1 MENAVPWE
9 APRRIHHR
17 KETLLTEF
25 GSDVIKTFMSKER
38 KKGTIA
44 NTTPQKNLSD
54 WFLIKEK
61 IEKFISIQ
69 GVTAKSAHLY
79 YVAMLQMCTL
89 RCYTLYIN

>member
-44 NTTPQKNLSD
+44 NTTPKKNLSD

-61 IEKFISIQ
+61 IGKFISIEA
-69 GVTAKSAHLY
+69 VIYFTPLPMTVRSATDT
-79 YVAMLQMCTL
+79 VSDIFEQ
-89 RCYTLYIN
+89 I